1 MAEIEGEYCPNESSP
16 EYQLVL
22 RLVNGDRQ
30 DAYEVWNMYKGELP
44 NTLELQKIRYDYEV
58 ARRLRVGTLND
69 AVEEIRRRG
78 KGVLAAKKH
87 GGRFYIKDKHPNAGV
102 VYQAVKT
109 VNRLLRKETFEID
122 HVNHKRHESG
132 NEIRF
137 LKVIGGQSVFKQVD
151 YALKPVE
158 TLLSDKAIQVFQK
171 AEKAG
176 WTLEKTLAEIG
187 GFGKRTGYKE
197 LFDPKEL
204 NKKVTVEDR
213 ERLATDIAA
222 NYSYAIEVNTA
233 TRKTGGEWSI
243 NPQKG
248 FEYNGNFYIR
258 RYEDNVPREN
268 EFPIDNTEFNK
279 IMRLASN
286 DLGTKT
292 INTDYYSYLTV
303 PGGTNGSYIE
313 ANIET
318 PMIIPSIQSHAQFK
332 TENTIGWMRAD
343 EKQNYQEK
351 DIDDLIEI
359 MKKSGILE
367 VNCG

>member
-22 RLVNGDRQ
+22 RLVGGDRQ

-44 NTLELQKIRYDYEV
+44 NTLELQKVRYDYEV

-137 LKVIGGQSVFKQVD
+137 LKVIGGQSVFKQID
-151 YALKPVE
+151 YTLKPVE

-187 GFGKRTGYKE
+187 GFGNRTGYKE
-197 LFDPKEL
+197 LFDSKEL

-233 TRKTGGEWSI
+233 T
-243 NPQKG
+243 QKVPKG
-248 FEYNGNFYIR
+248 YRSEEEALYDEFS
-258 RYEDNVPREN
+258 EDNFFFDDESGTMVEIKSEKPDFETA
-268 EFPIDNTEFNK
+268 TEK
-279 IMRLASN
+279 P
-286 DLGTKT
+286 TE
-292 INTDYYSYLTV
+292 YYSNLTV
-303 PGGTNGSYIE
+303 PGGTNYTENEI
-313 ANIET
+313 ATPDITPNIKG
-318 PMIIPSIQSHAQFK
+318 HAQF
-332 TENTIGWMRAD
+332 NTDNGIGWFRSD
-343 EKQNYQEK
+343 NQE
-351 DIDDLIEI
+351 IDLSLLEQEGII
-359 MKKSGILE
+359 KK
-367 VNCG
+367 VPC